1 MFGEAK
7 YKEKDKRKLIL
18 KPISAAEAKEKSAY
32 NLEIYRKS
40 VIANIKGRVWECIYE
55 TIAHGDTACYCKDI
69 SPLYDTLSEVITYF
83 KQFGYN
89 IQYIP
94 RIDSLSI
101 RWG

>member
-1 MFGEAK
+1 MFDKAK
-7 YKEKDKRKLIL
+7 CKEKDKKKLIL
-18 KPISAAEAKEKSAY
+18 NPISAAEAKEKSAY
-32 NLEIYRKS
+32 NLEIYRKN
-40 VIANIKGRVWECIYE
+40 VIEDIKGRVWECIYE
-55 TIAHGDTACYCKDI
+55 TVAHGDTACYCRDV
-69 SPLYDTLSEVITYF
+69 SPIYDTLSEVITYF